1 MKEKENY
8 TIITNHQKLICAL
21 NILQT
26 IEEPNNNVIRA
37 RMLVEDEI
45 QDSWERI
52 KQSENTE
59 RDFQTAE
66 QIQGVN

>member
-8 TIITNHQKLICAL
+8 KIITNHQKLICAL

-52 KQSENTE
+52 RQSEKSE
-59 RDFQTAE
+59 RDFITAE

>member
-1 MKEKENY
+1 MEEYYKV
-8 TIITNHQKLICAL
+8 ITNHQKLICAL

-26 IEEPNNNVIRA
+26 IEEPDNNVIRA

-52 KQSENTE
+52 RQIENVE
-59 RDFQTAE
+59 RNFTTAE

>member
-26 IEEPNNNVIRA
+26 IEEPNNNVISA

-52 KQSENTE
+52 RQIEKADL
-59 RDFQTAE
+59 DFRTAE
-66 QIQGVN
+66 QVQVLN